1 MIHEQEFI
9 ELKKKEREGIV
20 ARDLLDSLKIRGK
33 KLRKAKRKE
42 PEIQKMLQEKLKQDT
57 IYQSYMNGTCME
69 NAKFRRQYDV
79 YVQKIEEEKQ
89 REAKKEE
96 MREEWKKW
104 KNSDELK
111 EVYQEV
117 LLDMIDEIVSCAEKA
132 LRNEK
137 IIYKKTENF
146 EYFEDIEEEPLDE
159 NNFEDFLRNFYS
171 DWIRLS
177 NFLMLEDFC
186 GDEYSYE
193 TVNRMLSK
201 SSKLSDLNE
210 TLDIYDELFDDLP
223 SDDVPEDIFEEVEKR
238 LSITK
243 VVSLLNEN
251 PEYVDIAEKAKEIQ
265 KRVIEMEKR
274 KKYLKEEVFRS
285 IPKDITELYP
295 LARMMKRHFILH
307 IGPTNSGKTHDA
319 LKALKN
325 ANSGVY
331 LAPLRLMAYETY
343 ETMNENG
350 ILCSMLTGEEKISV
364 QEAKIVSMTIELLNL
379 DKQFNVAVIDEAQM
393 LSDTR
398 RGGAWT
404 NAILGLAAKEIHI
417 CMAPEAE
424 KLTCTLIEMCAND
437 TYEIHH
443 YKRKTPLVCDEEI
456 FHFPESVRKNDAL
469 IVFSKAK
476 VIACAA
482 ELQKK
487 GIKCSVIYGSLP
499 YETRHNEVKKFVN
512 GETDIVVSTDAIGMG
527 MNIPVERIVFLE
539 NNKYDGVVRRPLF
552 PAEVKQIAGRA
563 GRFGRYEKG
572 YYNAEFGSFRV
583 REKMERE
590 VLALKQASIDF
601 PTRLLSVKGRLTEII
616 NEWKNIKLSEIFW
629 KQNLNTMWSL
639 AKYCEN
645 FTDDKK
651 LVYRLATTPVDD
663 KNDNLISLFQCMA
676 RDILTGKKLQL
687 SKYVEHGKWLY
698 VDEDSKIDILEYN
711 YKIYDLLYNIFRKFS
726 DGKELPEI
734 TKRKKDISAKISK
747 ILAAQALNPKK
758 CKYCG
763 RELKWNYPYSMC
775 QKCHDSRYRP
785 CLYESFCGDFEDDY
799 WN

>member
-1 MIHEQEFI
+1 
-9 ELKKKEREGIV
+9 
-20 ARDLLDSLKIRGK
+20 
-33 KLRKAKRKE
+33 
-42 PEIQKMLQEKLKQDT
+42 
-57 IYQSYMNGTCME
+57 
-69 NAKFRRQYDV
+69 
-79 YVQKIEEEKQ
+79 
-89 REAKKEE
+89 
-96 MREEWKKW
+96 
-104 KNSDELK
+104 
-111 EVYQEV
+111 
-117 LLDMIDEIVSCAEKA
+117 
-132 LRNEK
+132 
-137 IIYKKTENF
+137 
-146 EYFEDIEEEPLDE
+146 
-159 NNFEDFLRNFYS
+159 
-171 DWIRLS
+171 
-177 NFLMLEDFC
+177 
-186 GDEYSYE
+186 
-193 TVNRMLSK
+193 
-201 SSKLSDLNE
+201 
-210 TLDIYDELFDDLP
+210 
-223 SDDVPEDIFEEVEKR
+223 
-238 LSITK
+238 
-243 VVSLLNEN
+243 
-251 PEYVDIAEKAKEIQ
+251 
-265 KRVIEMEKR
+265 
-274 KKYLKEEVFRS
+274 
-285 IPKDITELYP
+285 
-295 LARMMKRHFILH
+295 MMKRHFILH
-307 IGPTNSGKTHDA
+307 IGPTNSGKTHNA

-539 NNKYDGVVRRPLF
+539 NNKYDGVIRRPLF

-563 GRFGRYEKG
+563 GRFGQYEKG

-676 RDILTGKKLQL
+676 RDILIGKKLQL

-698 VDEDSKIDILEYN
+698 VDEDSEIDILEYN

-734 TKRKKDISAKISK
+734 TKRKKDISAEISK
-747 ILAAQALNPKK
+747 ILAVQALNPKK

-775 QKCHDSRYRP
+775 QECHERKTSK
-785 CLYESFCGDFEDDY
+785 DY
-799 WN
+799 YIFY

>member
-1 MIHEQEFI
+1 M
-9 ELKKKEREGIV
+9 
-20 ARDLLDSLKIRGK
+20 LL
-33 KLRKAKRKE
+33 
-42 PEIQKMLQEKLKQDT
+42 
-57 IYQSYMNGTCME
+57 
-69 NAKFRRQYDV
+69 
-79 YVQKIEEEKQ
+79 
-89 REAKKEE
+89 
-96 MREEWKKW
+96 
-104 KNSDELK
+104 
-111 EVYQEV
+111 
-117 LLDMIDEIVSCAEKA
+117 
-132 LRNEK
+132 
-137 IIYKKTENF
+137 
-146 EYFEDIEEEPLDE
+146 
-159 NNFEDFLRNFYS
+159 
-171 DWIRLS
+171 
-177 NFLMLEDFC
+177 
-186 GDEYSYE
+186 
-193 TVNRMLSK
+193 
-201 SSKLSDLNE
+201 
-210 TLDIYDELFDDLP
+210 LF
-223 SDDVPEDIFEEVEKR
+223 
-238 LSITK
+238 
-243 VVSLLNEN
+243 
-251 PEYVDIAEKAKEIQ
+251 
-265 KRVIEMEKR
+265 
-274 KKYLKEEVFRS
+274 
-285 IPKDITELYP
+285 
-295 LARMMKRHFILH
+295 
-307 IGPTNSGKTHDA
+307 
-319 LKALKN
+319 
-325 ANSGVY
+325 
-331 LAPLRLMAYETY
+331 
-343 ETMNENG
+343 
-350 ILCSMLTGEEKISV
+350 
-364 QEAKIVSMTIELLNL
+364 
-379 DKQFNVAVIDEAQM
+379 
-393 LSDTR
+393 
-398 RGGAWT
+398 
-404 NAILGLAAKEIHI
+404 
-417 CMAPEAE
+417 
-424 KLTCTLIEMCAND
+424 
-437 TYEIHH
+437 
-443 YKRKTPLVCDEEI
+443 
-456 FHFPESVRKNDAL
+456 
-469 IVFSKAK
+469 FSKAK

-698 VDEDSKIDILEYN
+698 VDEDSEIDILEYN

-775 QKCHDSRYRP
+775 QKCHERKTSK
-785 CLYESFCGDFEDDY
+785 DY
-799 WN
+799 YIFY

>member
-159 NNFEDFLRNFYS
+159 NNLEDFLRNFYS

-223 SDDVPEDIFEEVEKR
+223 LDDVPEDIFEEVEKR

-307 IGPTNSGKTHDA
+307 IGPTNSGKTHNA

-325 ANSGVY
+325 TNSGVY

-404 NAILGLAAKEIHI
+404 NAILGLAAKEIH
-417 CMAPEAE
+417 M
-424 KLTCTLIEMCAND
+424 
-437 TYEIHH
+437 YGSRG
-443 YKRKTPLVCDEEI
+443 RKTD
-456 FHFPESVRKNDAL
+456 
-469 IVFSKAK
+469 
-476 VIACAA
+476 
-482 ELQKK
+482 
-487 GIKCSVIYGSLP
+487 
-499 YETRHNEVKKFVN
+499 
-512 GETDIVVSTDAIGMG
+512 
-527 MNIPVERIVFLE
+527 
-539 NNKYDGVVRRPLF
+539 
-552 PAEVKQIAGRA
+552 
-563 GRFGRYEKG
+563 
-572 YYNAEFGSFRV
+572 
-583 REKMERE
+583 
-590 VLALKQASIDF
+590 
-601 PTRLLSVKGRLTEII
+601 
-616 NEWKNIKLSEIFW
+616 
-629 KQNLNTMWSL
+629 
-639 AKYCEN
+639 
-645 FTDDKK
+645 
-651 LVYRLATTPVDD
+651 
-663 KNDNLISLFQCMA
+663 
-676 RDILTGKKLQL
+676 
-687 SKYVEHGKWLY
+687 LY
-698 VDEDSKIDILEYN
+698 
-711 YKIYDLLYNIFRKFS
+711 S
-726 DGKELPEI
+726 D
-734 TKRKKDISAKISK
+734 
-747 ILAAQALNPKK
+747 
-758 CKYCG
+758 
-763 RELKWNYPYSMC
+763 
-775 QKCHDSRYRP
+775 
-785 CLYESFCGDFEDDY
+785 
-799 WN
+799 